1 MLKLCANCGK
11 PIPYGQRYCKA
22 CAAKLADGNK
32 TRRKN
37 WKRHVD
43 PAIKAFYDSKDW
55 DLAKGGYYHLHGGWC
70 IDCLNEYRLGL
81 RDKKDIGPAVE
92 VHHIV
97 PISLSYEG
105 RLDQNNLIGLCHE
118 HHDIRHGRRK
128 PFFREYDTYQQQ
140 MMHEPGGYVE
150 KF

>member
-1 MLKLCANCGK
+1 MLKLCAKCGK

-22 CAAKLADGNK
+22 CAKKYAADNVS
-32 TRRKN
+32 RRKE

-43 PAIKAFYDSKDW
+43 PGAKSFYNSNDW
-55 DLAKGGYYHLHGGWC
+55 RLAKSRYYHLHGGWC

-81 RDKKDIGPAVE
+81 RNKKDVNPATE
-92 VHHIV
+92 IHHIV
-97 PISLSYEG
+97 PISMSFFG
-105 RLDQNNLIGLCHE
+105 RLDQDNLIGLCHG

-128 PFFREYDTYQQQ
+128 PYFKEYDMYQQD
-140 MMHEPGGYVE
+140 HCGKPGGYVE